1 MEQTNSVDE
10 VVIKPEGKGLAV
22 SGFVISLAAILL
34 FGGIAYV
41 AAMQAVQAAM
51 LSIMGTPSDGGYLIS
66 FIWLGVSII
75 GLVLSA
81 IGMSKLKK
89 SGAKRGLA
97 VAGLIISIV
106 TVLLCLVLLVGIKL
120 FQDESKK
127 KIDETTAAIENFDM
141 EKFTSE
147 MNAAMDSLA
156 MEMDTTTAH

>member
-1 MEQTNSVDE
+1 MEQSNIIDE
-10 VVIKPEGKGLAV
+10 VAVKPEGKGLAV
-22 SGFVISLAAILL
+22 SGFVISLVAIIF
-34 FGGIAYV
+34 FGAVAYL

-97 VAGLIISIV
+97 IAGLIISIV
-106 TVLLCLVLLVGIKL
+106 TVLLCVALLVGIKL

-127 KIDETTAAIENFDM
+127 KIDDTTAAFENFDM
-141 EKFTSE
+141 DKFTSE

-156 MEMDTTTAH
+156 SEMDTTTVH